1 MVAGMWW
8 FFILIMV
15 SSYTANLAAFLA
27 TENPIELFSDADSLI
42 ANLEKHNLRLG
53 AKAKGATEAF
63 FKSQK
68 NDTTFMAIARQMEAH
83 PEDMVGENRFG
94 VAKAEEGHYAF
105 FMEDTGIDYETQRHC
120 TLQQYGTL
128 LDDKGYGIAMRKRKL

>member
-27 TENPIELFSDADSLI
+27 TENPIELFSDVNSLI
-42 ANLEKHNLRLG
+42 ANLETHKLRLG
-53 AKAKGATEAF
+53 AKSLGATEAF

-68 NDTTFMAIARQMEAH
+68 NDTTYIAIARQMEAH
-83 PEDMVGENRFG
+83 PEDMVEENKFG
-94 VAKAEEGHYAF
+94 VEKAEKGYYAF

-120 TLQQYGTL
+120 TLQQYGNL
-128 LDDKGYGIAMRKRKL
+128 LDDKGYGIAMRKSEL